1 MVELMEKADFSVR
14 LPANTFKKERL
25 QNLPTLLA
33 IDKQIIR
40 IKKMLLFNLA
50 IQDRK
55 CNFLHIAMNDF
66 LFFNAFVFK

>member
-14 LPANTFKKERL
+14 LPANTSKKERL
-25 QNLPTLLA
+25 QNQPTLLA

-40 IKKMLLFNLA
+40 ISKMSQFSLA
-50 IQDRK
+50 IHDHK
-55 CNFLHIAMNDF
+55 CNFLHIVMNDF